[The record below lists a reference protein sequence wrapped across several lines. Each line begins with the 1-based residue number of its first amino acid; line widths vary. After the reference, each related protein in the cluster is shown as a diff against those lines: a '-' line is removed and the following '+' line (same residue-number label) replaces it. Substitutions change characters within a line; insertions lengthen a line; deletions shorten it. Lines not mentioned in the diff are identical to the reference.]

1 MKKLWYFVLHNLD
14 TILAIILS
22 VIAAGFGVFGGNQAV
37 LLSAIAGTLG
47 LLAYGIIRDR
57 LSREKLLTEVSKIG
71 SILNSL
77 QEKPSADT
85 FFTTKT
91 SESKLISQASEE
103 VCLIQET
110 GSKVVE
116 ENFKSLEALIKNG
129 GKVKL
134 VLSSNNRNIAD
145 LIAFRNKNLRPS
157 DVALRQK
164 DALRKL
170 ISLADATQSD
180 TSGCLEVKQLRY
192 PLDITAVFIDPEA
205 SDSTQRNALI
215 RMVGFQNFY
224 DDKRDFLLSFSIEP
238 QAYQYFYQQFLAMW
252 NLADV
257 LNIPSGDE

>member
-1 MKKLWYFVLHNLD
+1 MKKLWYFILHNLD

-22 VIAAGFGVFGGNQAV
+22 VVAAGFGVFGGNQAV

-57 LSREKLLTEVSKIG
+57 FSREKLLVEVSKIG
-71 SILNSL
+71 NILNSL

-91 SESKLISQASEE
+91 SASKLISQASEE

-110 GSKVVE
+110 GSKVIE

-134 VLSSNNRNIAD
+134 VLSSDNRNIAD

-164 DALRKL
+164 DAVRKL
-170 ISLADATQSD
+170 ISLADATKSS
-180 TSGCLEVKQLRY
+180 SGCLEVKQLRY

-224 DDKRDFLLSFSIEP
+224 DDKRDFLLSFSTEP

-257 LNIPSGDE
+257 LNIPSGDT